1 MYEVRWLMY
10 HYNGHNAEAGHY
22 LECFMVDTIDAQRM
36 RLQPSISRKYN
47 ENAMKASTTVNVE
60 MSK

>member
-1 MYEVRWLMY
+1 MY